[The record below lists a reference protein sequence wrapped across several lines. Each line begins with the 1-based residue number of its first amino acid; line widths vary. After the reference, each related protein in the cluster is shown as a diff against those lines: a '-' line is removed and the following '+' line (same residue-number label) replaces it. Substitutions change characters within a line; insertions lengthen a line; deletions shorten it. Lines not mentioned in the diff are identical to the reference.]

1 MYDAHCSAMIQLFL
15 VCLCGPWH
23 IVCEKHV
30 THALQVHSLECRM
43 LIEV

>member
-15 VCLCGPWH
+15 VCLRGPWH

-30 THALQVHSLECRM
+30 TQNAACSLKYDD
-43 LIEV
+43 